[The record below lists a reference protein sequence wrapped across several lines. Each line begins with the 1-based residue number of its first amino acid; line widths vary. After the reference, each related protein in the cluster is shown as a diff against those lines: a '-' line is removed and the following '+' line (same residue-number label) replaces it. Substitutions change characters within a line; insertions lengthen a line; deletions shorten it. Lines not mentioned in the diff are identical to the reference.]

1 MDKVR
6 STQGSLCTFRSKK
19 GEKKNKGG
27 APLFAFGHGL
37 SYTTFLLGKLTA
49 DKREMTADETLTFT
63 IPVTNTGRVAGAE
76 TVQLYIHDREASVE
90 RPYKELKAFS
100 KVFLQ
105 PGETRQVTLTIDRR
119 ALSFYDEATS
129 QWKAEPGKFD
139 ALVGTASDQ
148 LPARYTFEL
157 R

>member
-1 MDKVR
+1 
-6 STQGSLCTFRSKK
+6 
-19 GEKKNKGG
+19 
-27 APLFAFGHGL
+27 
-37 SYTTFLLGKLTA
+37 
-49 DKREMTADETLTFT
+49 MTADETLTFT
-63 IPVTNTGRVAGAE
+63 IPVTNTGKVAGAE

-129 QWKAEPGKFD
+129 QWKAEHGKFD

>member
-1 MDKVR
+1 MK
-6 STQGSLCTFRSKK
+6 SEK
-19 GEKKNKGG
+19 GNKGS

-37 SYTTFLLGKLTA
+37 SYTTFSSFASVPLPTSCEIFGL
-49 DKREMTADETLTFT
+49 DETLTFT

-119 ALSFYDEATS
+119 NLSYDHEAT
-129 QWKAEPGKFD
+129 
-139 ALVGTASDQ
+139 
-148 LPARYTFEL
+148 
-157 R
+157 